1 MSNYRDDSTDLAVA
15 SDSTW
20 LGLSAI
26 TESAARIAAVLL
38 VAIGVTHVDAA
49 TAADEAADRRI
60 FLVQDAAQVA
70 DAAPDR
76 LHAAVLVADGARMT
90 DGLSEVRLLL
100 HEDAAQAVEH
110 ISHAI
115 GATLE
120 DSARASGAVE
130 DARTS
135 RVRAEDAARIS
146 DDAVYRVR
154 ESAAETATAGDHAQD
169 RLAGR
174 SLTSDA
180 AMIADSV
187 EDSRDA
193 ASALAIDGARG
204 ASLVVDRLHAADLVA
219 DLALADALMVGEVGI
234 GQAWTAGV
242 DGWAMTRYAPFAFEQ
257 LTVIDGVAYGVT
269 EAGVFALD
277 GGAGEIEAI
286 ITTGKL
292 DIGRGVLAHPIA
304 LYAHGELD
312 GTAEVAVT
320 TTQRGTIEQYD
331 YPLQMRP
338 GPEMTA
344 GRAVFGRGLRGARF
358 AFELRMAGER
368 ALFNNLRIEAMPTQR
383 RM

>member
-304 LYAHGELD
+304 LYAQGELD

>member
-20 LGLSAI
+20 LGLRAT
-26 TESAARIAAVLL
+26 TERAAMIAAVLL
-38 VAIGVTHVDAA
+38 VAIGVLHTDGAA
-49 TAADEAADRRI
+49 AAEEAVDRRI
-60 FLVQDAAQVA
+60 YTIEDVAQA
-70 DAAPDR
+70 TDEAPGR
-76 LHAAVLVADGARMT
+76 MRAAVLLADSARVT
-90 DGLSEVRLLL
+90 DGLSGVRALL
-100 HEDAAQAVEH
+100 HEDSAQAVEQV
-110 ISHAI
+110 SHTI
-115 GATLE
+115 GAVLE
-120 DSARASGAVE
+120 DGASAAEAIQ

-135 RVRAEDAARIS
+135 RVITEDAVRVS

-154 ESAAETATAGDHAQD
+154 ESAADTATADDHAQD

-187 EDSRDA
+187 EDDRGA
-193 ASALAIDGARG
+193 AAMLAIDSARG
-204 ASLVVDRLHAADLVA
+204 ASLVIDRLRAADLVA
-219 DLALADALMVGEVGI
+219 DLALVDALVMGEAGA
-234 GQAWTAGV
+234 GQAWTADV
-242 DGWAMTRYAPFAFEQ
+242 DGWPMTRYAPFAFEQ

-304 LYAHGELD
+304 LYAQGEID

-338 GPEMTA
+338 GPEMTT
-344 GRAVFGRGLRGARF
+344 GRAVFGRGLRGVRF
-358 AFELRMAGER
+358 AFELRMVGER
-368 ALFNNLRIEAMPTQR
+368 ALFNDLRIEAMPTQR